1 MKIILTF
8 AAALTF
14 FCGASSAEA
23 QKIRSQYT
31 GVSEKK
37 CKTLE
42 EEPGMYILLECAGIG
57 GYKLKLADVDL
68 RQALTVASPAGKEY
82 DLDFNTQY
90 FAYVSSKAEW
100 RVKKAGGKTV
110 PVALVIRFYTQ
121 ENLQNDREITAYFLA
136 VKITADEICGV
147 DVIKASAAR
156 ARQRVR
162 KSADESAGKSC
173 LKKQE

>member
-1 MKIILTF
+1 MF
-8 AAALTF
+8 AATLIL
-14 FCGASSAEA
+14 FCGAAAVAA

-31 GVSEKK
+31 DVSEKK

-42 EEPGMYILLECAGIG
+42 EEPAMYILLECAGVG

-68 RQALTVASPAGKEY
+68 RQTLTVVSPAGKEY

-90 FAYVSSKAEW
+90 FSYVSGKAEW

-156 ARQRVR
+156 AKKKARL
-162 KSADESAGKSC
+162 SADKSSGKSC
-173 LKKQE
+173 LKTDK